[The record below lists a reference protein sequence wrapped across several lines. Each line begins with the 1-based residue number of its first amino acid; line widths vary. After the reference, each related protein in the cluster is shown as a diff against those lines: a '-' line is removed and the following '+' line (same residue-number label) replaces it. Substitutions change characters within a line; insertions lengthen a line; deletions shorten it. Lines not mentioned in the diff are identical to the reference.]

1 MTRRPRK
8 VGKNQWGVEIK
19 PAKYHAGTSVIVT
32 FAKVHGIPKTRIRGY
47 IRSVKGRF
55 LDTPELA
62 EYRYEVVLDKKYC
75 SSIIVTMRVES
86 IEEAPQ

>member
-1 MTRRPRK
+1 
-8 VGKNQWGVEIK
+8 VGKNRYGVEVK
-19 PAKYHAGTSVIVT
+19 PAKFHAGTSVIVT
-32 FAKVHGIPKTRIRGY
+32 FAKVHGLPKTRIRGY

-62 EYRYEVVLDKKYC
+62 EYRYEVILDKKYC
-75 SSIIVTMRVES
+75 SSIVFSVPVET